1 MEEAHR
7 QAEARRRASEEAA
20 VEQAARSVAGGE
32 MKLGHAKAQ
41 AEAAARQLEAEREAA
56 RKKEA
61 EAEAARRRAEAEAE
75 SARRVSES
83 MRAEVEAKV
92 AAEKVSLDQRI
103 TEALAI
109 AAEEWQRAQAEQ
121 KRETE
126 RLAQLDAAARERRLA
141 TRASHTASDEVAEV
155 QAAAQRREA
164 EHALEVGVLA
174 ARNRELELIAAGVTR
189 DAGGPPQL
197 RSAPPPAAAA
207 PPPPQ
212 PPLLRSNTSAV
223 VAAAIAIAADQAG
236 VDPPAA
242 AAGPFAVPTA
252 PPPTPPVLPPI
263 RAHDSIT
270 TLASGRVDLGSPLAS
285 PVWSEVAAVPSRVRV
300 AIAGLC

>member
-1 MEEAHR
+1 MQLAAEKEARRLAELRVNELERRAQAEQTRARDEVRAMEEAHR

-20 VEQAARSVAGGE
+20 VEQAARSVAGVE

-41 AEAAARQLEAEREAA
+41 AEAAARELEAEREAA

-121 KRETE
+121 KRETD
-126 RLAQLDAAARERRLA
+126 RLAQLAALLRPAGGGNLPRQSRARLA
-141 TRASHTASDEVAEV
+141 RLRDGYPRG
-155 QAAAQRREA
+155 AA
-164 EHALEVGVLA
+164 
-174 ARNRELELIAAGVTR
+174 
-189 DAGGPPQL
+189 DA
-197 RSAPPPAAAA
+197 RSAWRLLARLGRDRGPGRGDQGRA
-207 PPPPQ
+207 PQ
-212 PPLLRSNTSAV
+212 
-223 VAAAIAIAADQAG
+223 D
-236 VDPPAA
+236 
-242 AAGPFAVPTA
+242 
-252 PPPTPPVLPPI
+252 I
-263 RAHDSIT
+263 R
-270 TLASGRVDLGSPLAS
+270 R
-285 PVWSEVAAVPSRVRV
+285 
-300 AIAGLC
+300 